1 MKIQDTLKQILKE
14 ELSEEIKA
22 SEAYSDINSIK
33 TIVDG
38 KRDVA
43 FIEATTY
50 NYLMCKYYGL
60 KVLKVKSGLN
70 YIVYKKGAEDRANEL
85 LDIANKYGGFLHW
98 EASDEDTRRI
108 GQLLSYSESDIENH
122 LKTRKK
128 SDHSSSE
135 TIESYFGNNKS

>member
-22 SEAYSDINSIK
+22 NEAYSDYNSIK

-43 FIEATTY
+43 FVKKSTY
-50 NYLMCKYYGL
+50 IYLLSKYHGL
-60 KVLKVKSGLN
+60 KVIKVPNSDN
-70 YIVYKKGAEDRANEL
+70 YIIYKKGAEDQANEL

-98 EASDEDTRRI
+98 QATDEDSRRI
-108 GQLLSYSESDIENH
+108 GQLLGYNQEDIEDYIKNS
-122 LKTRKK
+122 KK
-128 SDHSSSE
+128 
-135 TIESYFGNNKS
+135 NKPED

>member
-22 SEAYSDINSIK
+22 SEAYSDHNSIK

-43 FIEATTY
+43 FIKSSTY

-60 KVLKVKSGLN
+60 KVIKVPDSPN

-98 EASDEDTRRI
+98 QATDEDSRRI
-108 GQLLSYSESDIENH
+108 GQLLGYNQEDIEDYIKNS
-122 LKTRKK
+122 KK
-128 SDHSSSE
+128 
-135 TIESYFGNNKS
+135 NKPED